1 MQDEQM
7 NISQD
12 LEEGLTEWDFQELYQ
27 RIKGI
32 EDRNKSPGLN
42 AFNAVALAD
51 ERYGLELGNHS
62 LGVSTEGRDIN
73 IHYWTGKEPP
83 YNSHEINVRISPDD
97 VATRV
102 SRESATGKETTETYR
117 PAK

>member
-1 MQDEQM
+1 MQDEKKEQ
-7 NISQD
+7 SQD
-12 LEEGLTEWDFQELYQ
+12 LY
-27 RIKGI
+27 RRVKGI
-32 EDRNKSPGLN
+32 EDQKKQPGMN

-51 ERYGLELGNHS
+51 ERYGLKLGNHF

-83 YNSHEINVRISPDD
+83 YNSHEVNVRISPDD

-102 SRESATGKETTETYR
+102 SRKLATGKETTETYR
-117 PAK
+117 HAK